1 MLAKIQREDAELPCK
16 CLEQA
21 FCRVRSGDENAN
33 IIACTSDN
41 CPINEIA
48 PNVVDDFLKLI
59 GGMADEPMTPCMVTT
74 TRVRAI
80 SPQPRRVLATRP
92 VR

>member
-21 FCRVRSGDENAN
+21 FCRVRSGDANGN
-33 IIACTSDN
+33 IIACTSNN
-41 CPINEIA
+41 CPIGEIA

-59 GGMADEPMTPCMVTT
+59 GGMADESMTFDMVTN
-74 TRVRAI
+74 TRGRAI
-80 SPQPRRVLATRP
+80 SLQPRRVPATHP